1 MIAIGSKEICRV
13 ICFYT
18 KPPNT
23 AKITFKIYFPPIIC
37 YFLLLSKMIGIL
49 MSFLIGGRMGRLITK
64 QVRMSSKPRL
74 SRLKW
79 RRESSGLGLRANMTY
94 VRCLCLCFLEGS
106 VGRVGAV
113 GIREAA
119 RRQGGGRGTL
129 FPPAHRKIIILTS
142 NTMDSFCLFLYFT

>member
-1 MIAIGSKEICRV
+1 MFFLDHSQVIAIGSKEICRV

-74 SRLKW
+74 NRLK
-79 RRESSGLGLRANMTY
+79 
-94 VRCLCLCFLEGS
+94 
-106 VGRVGAV
+106 
-113 GIREAA
+113 
-119 RRQGGGRGTL
+119 
-129 FPPAHRKIIILTS
+129 
-142 NTMDSFCLFLYFT
+142 